1 MWYNTDM
8 SKPILS
14 PKSDFIFKLVF
25 GDQRNVDVLADFLQA
40 VLDIPPEDY
49 DTLTIIDP
57 NIKRETFDDKA
68 GVLDVKLKTKS
79 GTIIDIE
86 IQVDSY
92 LPLRER
98 IAYYV
103 SKMITE
109 QIGKG
114 QKYNVIKRVI
124 SVVITDFAVLGSSPD
139 YHHTFRLYDAKHEI
153 ELTDLVEIHTLELPK
168 LPIHQDGSE
177 LWSWLKLFDTQKEED
192 LTMLAEQKPM
202 LRKVVGILQ
211 ELSQDERARLLYEQ
225 QEKWRMDY
233 ESSMSNA
240 AQIGLK
246 KGREE
251 GLEKGL
257 EKGLEQGRRETA
269 KKMKADGLSVSTIA
283 TYTNLSPEEIETL

>member
-1 MWYNTDM
+1 MWYNTVM

-14 PKSDFIFKLVF
+14 PKSDFVFKLVF
-25 GDQRNVDVLADFLQA
+25 GDQRNVDVLAAFLQA

-57 NIKRETFDDKA
+57 NVKRETLGDKA

-79 GTIIDIE
+79 GKIIDVE
-86 IQVDSY
+86 VQVDSY

-98 IAYYV
+98 IVYYV
-103 SKMITE
+103 SKMVTE

-114 QKYNVIKRVI
+114 QKYDVIKRVI
-124 SVVITDFAVLGSSPD
+124 SVVITDFVVIDGSPG
-139 YHHTFRLYDAKHEI
+139 YHHTFRLYDAKHDR
-153 ELTDLVEIHTLELPK
+153 ELTDLMEIHTLELPK
-168 LPIHQDGSE
+168 LPIQQDGSE

-192 LTMLAEQKPM
+192 FTMLAEQKPM

-211 ELSQDERARLLYEQ
+211 ELSHDEQARLLYEQ

-240 AQIGLK
+240 ARIGLQR
-246 KGREE
+246 GLEE
-251 GLEKGL
+251 GIEKGL
-257 EKGLEQGRRETA
+257 EKGRREMA
-269 KKMKADGLSVSTIA
+269 KKMKADGLSVSMIA
-283 TYTNLSPEEIETL
+283 TYTDLSAEEIETL

>member
-1 MWYNTDM
+1 MWYNTDV
-8 SKPILS
+8 SKSILS
-14 PKSDFIFKLVF
+14 PKSDFVFKLVF
-25 GDQRNVDVLADFLQA
+25 GDQRNVDVLAAFLQA

-57 NIKRETFDDKA
+57 NVKREALGDKA

-79 GTIIDIE
+79 GKIIDVE

-98 IAYYV
+98 IVYYV
-103 SKMITE
+103 SKMVTE

-114 QKYNVIKRVI
+114 QKYDVIKRVI
-124 SVVITDFAVLGSSPD
+124 SVVITDFAVIDGSPG
-139 YHHTFRLYDAKHEI
+139 YHHTFRLYDARHNI

-168 LPIHQDGSE
+168 LPMQQDGSE

-240 AQIGLK
+240 TRIGLQR
-246 KGREE
+246 GREEGRQEGLEE
-251 GLEKGL
+251 GLEKG
-257 EKGLEQGRRETA
+257 RREMA
-269 KKMKADGLSVSTIA
+269 KKMKADGLSVSMIA
-283 TYTNLSPEEIETL
+283 TYTNLSAEEIETL